1 MLALILIAFVAS
13 GSAVDGETVSPKG
26 GDAAGGKVTI
36 SGGTV
41 EVCNSDNNVV
51 RLDADGQV
59 EISRTATNAVL
70 KAQRVVISHDEKP
83 SFTIR
88 CAGAC
93 KITHENKSCIAD
105 SVQIQVSR
113 PSKMELVGKCQV
125 RTVDGGI
132 IVAAESIMIHK

>member
-51 RLDADGQV
+51 RLEGQV
-59 EISRTATNAVL
+59 EISRTATDAVL

-113 PSKMELVGKCQV
+113 PSKMELVGNCQV